1 VLAAL
6 QAVEQEGVTMLAKE
20 DGTVEIAVTGRV
32 DGGLEKAIAAAIPQA
47 EREGFTRA
55 AAEHRLRLRD
65 QASPAAAGEP
75 FEVPRLLAEIQG
87 SLEWADTDTFME
99 FHDWSLLD
107 HPPQLDEN
115 EFAVRETARS
125 FEIDLDG
132 KSLKPMFVGEE
143 EQLALDVAVE
153 GWTSEALVHWLDRQ
167 VRQPDI
173 GQSAMLRWLRDLV
186 GHLEGRRGIRTEA
199 LMRWKFILARKV
211 REKIDAFRRQ
221 ERERVYQRHLFAPDA
236 RPEVSF
242 ATAFVFKEGMYWDQR
257 RYHGRWKPR
266 RHFLG
271 SDQVPAFDGADG
283 GEERQCAEALDSLP
297 GLRFW
302 IRNVARH
309 PGSFWLPTATDRFY
323 PDFVARLE
331 DDRLL
336 VVEYKGAL
344 TADSAD
350 TAEKRTIGALWE
362 RASQGRGLF
371 TLVEKLVAG
380 KPMRTQML
388 EKIGRA

>member
-1 VLAAL
+1 
-6 QAVEQEGVTMLAKE
+6 
-20 DGTVEIAVTGRV
+20 
-32 DGGLEKAIAAAIPQA
+32 
-47 EREGFTRA
+47 
-55 AAEHRLRLRD
+55 
-65 QASPAAAGEP
+65 
-75 FEVPRLLAEIQG
+75 
-87 SLEWADTDTFME
+87 
-99 FHDWSLLD
+99 
-107 HPPQLDEN
+107 
-115 EFAVRETARS
+115 
-125 FEIDLDG
+125 
-132 KSLKPMFVGEE
+132 
-143 EQLALDVAVE
+143 
-153 GWTSEALVHWLDRQ
+153 
-167 VRQPDI
+167 
-173 GQSAMLRWLRDLV
+173 
-186 GHLEGRRGIRTEA
+186 
-199 LMRWKFILARKV
+199 
-211 REKIDAFRRQ
+211 
-221 ERERVYQRHLFAPDA
+221 
-236 RPEVSF
+236 
-242 ATAFVFKEGMYWDQR
+242 MYWDQR

-323 PDFVARLE
+323 PDFVAQLE